1 MIKRSET
8 LRASNRLQQA
18 LGKETPS
25 SAAYSSVMS
34 LDGGQALHQK
44 YRTEKK
50 ITKYSF
56 LDQKRR
62 LSGQREIKNK
72 VWEVD
77 EVEVEVMP
85 KAHLRI

>member
-1 MIKRSET
+1 MQIGTVRSHDHITGPQRKDMAKVWE
-8 LRASNRLQQA
+8 RLA
-18 LGKETPS
+18 
-25 SAAYSSVMS
+25 
-34 LDGGQALHQK
+34 
-44 YRTEKK
+44 EKK

-77 EVEVEVMP
+77 EVEVEEMP